1 LSSFSPKKNSRL
13 TISSLFSEL
22 PPWKIVFHD
31 GEVYCLYRHGFLER
45 RGIMLSRHQ
54 WPVFLAMTV
63 VLSFFTGCRR
73 EEVPG
78 AQPLREKERSEVL
91 RLNRESASHFARLAL
106 KCVKKEYPNKPDHQ
120 MNDASEVQN
129 PAAFHPAFYGC
140 YDWHSSVHGHWMLV
154 RLLRTFPDLPEAAE
168 IRSALNGNL
177 TAENIA
183 VEVKYLHQPGRKSFE
198 RTYGWAWLLK
208 LVEELGGW
216 EDEDGRR
223 WRGNLQPLAEE
234 IVKLYIDF
242 LPKQTYPIRRGVHPN
257 TAFGMAFA
265 LDYARQAGKGELEK
279 LLLERSH
286 SYFGGD
292 AGCPAG
298 WEPDG
303 DDFFSPCLMEAELM
317 RRILPPGEFPEW
329 FHRFI
334 PGLAQGEPKSLLEP
348 ADVTDRSDPRI
359 VHLDGLNLSRA
370 WCMLGI
376 ARALPE
382 NDPLQSVLASSA
394 VRCAEATLPHI
405 ASGSYE
411 GEHWLASFAVY
422 LLSL

>member
-1 LSSFSPKKNSRL
+1 MLSHLRL
-13 TISSLFSEL
+13 PAVFVLIVSLFFFAGCAREQDSRAKSPQET
-22 PPWKIVFHD
+22 KSS
-31 GEVYCLYRHGFLER
+31 
-45 RGIMLSRHQ
+45 GI
-54 WPVFLAMTV
+54 
-63 VLSFFTGCRR
+63 
-73 EEVPG
+73 
-78 AQPLREKERSEVL
+78 L
-91 RLNRESASHFARLAL
+91 RLNAESGSYFARLAL
-106 KCVKKEYPNKPDHQ
+106 KCVKKEYPNKPEHV
-120 MNDASEVQN
+120 MNDASEVKN

-140 YDWHSSVHGHWMLV
+140 FDWHSSIHGHWMLV
-154 RLLRTFPDLPEAAE
+154 RLLKTFPEMPEAAE
-168 IRSALNGNL
+168 IRSALSENL
-177 TAENIA
+177 TAENIE
-183 VEVKYLHQPGRKSFE
+183 VEVKYLNQPSRKSFE

-216 EDEDGRR
+216 RDEDGRR

-234 IVKLYIDF
+234 IVRLYIDF

-257 TAFGMAFA
+257 TAFGMALA
-265 LDYARQAGKGELEK
+265 LDYARQAGKAEFEK
-279 LLLERSH
+279 LLIERSL
-286 SYFGGD
+286 SYFGRD
-292 AGCPAG
+292 ASCPAA

-317 RRILPPGEFPEW
+317 RRILSPDEFPGW

-334 PGLAQGEPKSLLEP
+334 PGLAGGEPASLLKP
-348 ADVTDRSDPRI
+348 ADVSDRSDPRI

-382 NDPLQSVLASSA
+382 SDPLRSVFVESA
-394 VRCAEATLPHI
+394 VRHAEATLPHI
-405 ASGSYE
+405 ASGNYE

>member
-1 LSSFSPKKNSRL
+1 
-13 TISSLFSEL
+13 
-22 PPWKIVFHD
+22 
-31 GEVYCLYRHGFLER
+31 
-45 RGIMLSRHQ
+45 MLSRLQ
-54 WPVFLAMTV
+54 LPAVFALIAS
-63 VLSFFTGCRR
+63 LLFFSGCAR
-73 EEVPG
+73 EQDSR
-78 AQPLREKERSEVL
+78 AQPRQEADRAGIL
-91 RLNRESASHFARLAL
+91 RLNTESASHFARLAL
-106 KCVKKEYPNKPDHQ
+106 KCVKKEYPNKPEHV
-120 MNDASEVQN
+120 MNDASEVLN

-154 RLLRTFPDLPEAAE
+154 RILKTFPDLPEAAE
-168 IRSALNGNL
+168 IRSVLSENL
-177 TAENIA
+177 TAGNIEA
-183 VEVKYLHQPGRKSFE
+183 EVKYLNQPSRKSFE

-216 EDEDGRR
+216 QDDDGRR
-223 WRGNLQPLAEE
+223 WWENLQPLAAGIE
-234 IVKLYIDF
+234 KLYLDF

-265 LDYARQAGKGELEK
+265 LDYARQAGKPELEK
-279 LLLERSH
+279 LLLERSL
-286 SYFGGD
+286 SYFGRD

-317 RRILPPGEFPEW
+317 RRVLSPAEFAEW

-334 PGLAQGEPKSLLEP
+334 PGLAQGEPVLLLKP
-348 ADVTDRSDPRI
+348 ADVSDRSDPRI

-382 NDPLQSVLASSA
+382 NDPLQSVLAGSA
-394 VRCAEATLPHI
+394 VRHAEATLPHI

-422 LLSL
+422 LLSS